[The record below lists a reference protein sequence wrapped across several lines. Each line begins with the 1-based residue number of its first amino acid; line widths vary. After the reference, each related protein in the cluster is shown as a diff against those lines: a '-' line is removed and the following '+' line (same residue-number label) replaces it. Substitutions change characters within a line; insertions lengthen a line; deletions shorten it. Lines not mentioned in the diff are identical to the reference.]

1 MAEGATAMEQEALVT
16 TALDGRVMGWSRGAQ
31 ALLGFK
37 EREILGRRLSEL
49 VHEKHRAV
57 DAQNQ
62 ADVAAGATVRD
73 TLVKYVRGD
82 GGVVPCLQT
91 MLPLRDAVGRVN
103 GAVRLVCDLSVAQ
116 EAERAVRRLAAQLHE
131 LAKPAG
137 GAAGA
142 GELARTLADERRRT
156 RRQFL
161 EIVRGEARR
170 LERRLDELATAADDA
185 AEAGER
191 DLQVAG

>member
-1 MAEGATAMEQEALVT
+1 MAERAMAMPQEALVT

-37 EREILGRRLSEL
+37 EREILGRLLSEL

-82 GGVVPCLQT
+82 GVVVACLQT

-103 GAVRLVCDLSVAQ
+103 GAVRLVFDLSAAQ
-116 EAERAVRRLAAQLHE
+116 EAERSVRRMAAQLHE
-131 LAKPAG
+131 LARPQGEAAG
-137 GAAGA
+137 G
-142 GELARTLADERRRT
+142 GELARTLADERRRSQL
-156 RRQFL
+156 RFL
-161 EIVRGEARR
+161 EIVRGEAGR
-170 LERRLDELATAADDA
+170 LQRLLDELATAADDA
-185 AEAGER
+185 AGPEER
-191 DLQVAG
+191 DLLVAG